1 MKSAKKKSQIVAPQ
15 TVLILDKDAGM
26 LKLIKNHVETVGT
39 REVLCVDDP
48 DKAWERL
55 ETQPIDIVIMDWK
68 MKAPGGTAFYE
79 RIRSDERMEAIPIIL
94 ISGFVTKDDITIA
107 KMDPHTRFLV
117 KPFTEEILVAIIK
130 KAHSTGVAEREK
142 RIAAGTAV
150 ITSSAAQAIADVT
163 AGGKNDLGLMVQKG
177 AASSGDLGLMV
188 QKGEQQGGEF
198 TATQSR
204 DNVISNQNVKISRDP
219 QATGEFE
226 IKVEKPAVGGNYDHK
241 MSAHTAINDM
251 QIRQEAPKQGVE
263 FTATQPGQATLGAF
277 EMRTTK
283 ETPAVTGQDIK
294 VSTNNHL
301 QDFVIRQE
309 RPQVT
314 ASGGQATQT
323 AAPQGAAWTA
333 TQSGPTMASGGTATQ
348 KAPDHGNAFDLKQSG
363 SESLPTLDDLV
374 FDEDVSAIE
383 NDLKQANETVTT
395 PPAPTG
401 EGSDPAPQ
409 AAAAEPPI
417 APLPPTNY
425 FDNPPKTVEPVKT
438 VPERVLIVD
447 GDQAAVQ
454 MIENYM
460 RAIGTKE
467 FDKFSNGRDAWN
479 AIRDRSYDL
488 IVMDWKQKGM
498 SGLCLY
504 NRIRSERRTV
514 RVPVIV
520 MSGFV
525 HKEDFRL
532 LDESSYTN
540 FLEKPFSMGV
550 FGKALNETIQ
560 ESSNHTRTLN
570 TIVELLNKAMAEKRD
585 VVTVI
590 KGILREVPNASQFV
604 MAAGQYFFAKGM
616 LIEAEKTLK
625 IAHKLEPNSVAVM
638 SELGKVY
645 HRANRPQ
652 EAYAILKKANKFSP
666 GAIERLCLL
675 GEVGLNL
682 SNTDEARKYFKEALQ
697 IDDENTVAN
706 AGVTIANNLAEH
718 MVEQGQQ
725 PVTAKF
731 ASLLNII
738 GITFVRN
745 KMATRGIE
753 QYRAAMC
760 FVHEQGTLAKLHFN
774 LGMAYLRSESLE
786 DAEKWFESAA
796 KLADVDFTKASAFA
810 DRVKAMRGGVVKPTL
825 LGETDALS
833 YAEESDEDAEVD
845 VKAR

>member
-1 MKSAKKKSQIVAPQ
+1 
-15 TVLILDKDAGM
+15 
-26 LKLIKNHVETVGT
+26 
-39 REVLCVDDP
+39 
-48 DKAWERL
+48 
-55 ETQPIDIVIMDWK
+55 
-68 MKAPGGTAFYE
+68 
-79 RIRSDERMEAIPIIL
+79 
-94 ISGFVTKDDITIA
+94 
-107 KMDPHTRFLV
+107 
-117 KPFTEEILVAIIK
+117 
-130 KAHSTGVAEREK
+130 
-142 RIAAGTAV
+142 
-150 ITSSAAQAIADVT
+150 
-163 AGGKNDLGLMVQKG
+163 
-177 AASSGDLGLMV
+177 
-188 QKGEQQGGEF
+188 
-198 TATQSR
+198 
-204 DNVISNQNVKISRDP
+204 
-219 QATGEFE
+219 
-226 IKVEKPAVGGNYDHK
+226 
-241 MSAHTAINDM
+241 
-251 QIRQEAPKQGVE
+251 
-263 FTATQPGQATLGAF
+263 
-277 EMRTTK
+277 
-283 ETPAVTGQDIK
+283 
-294 VSTNNHL
+294 
-301 QDFVIRQE
+301 
-309 RPQVT
+309 
-314 ASGGQATQT
+314 
-323 AAPQGAAWTA
+323 
-333 TQSGPTMASGGTATQ
+333 
-348 KAPDHGNAFDLKQSG
+348 
-363 SESLPTLDDLV
+363 
-374 FDEDVSAIE
+374 
-383 NDLKQANETVTT
+383 
-395 PPAPTG
+395 
-401 EGSDPAPQ
+401 
-409 AAAAEPPI
+409 
-417 APLPPTNY
+417 
-425 FDNPPKTVEPVKT
+425 
-438 VPERVLIVD
+438 
-447 GDQAAVQ
+447 
-454 MIENYM
+454 
-460 RAIGTKE
+460 
-467 FDKFSNGRDAWN
+467 
-479 AIRDRSYDL
+479 
-488 IVMDWKQKGM
+488 
-498 SGLCLY
+498 
-504 NRIRSERRTV
+504 
-514 RVPVIV
+514 
-520 MSGFV
+520 
-525 HKEDFRL
+525 
-532 LDESSYTN
+532 
-540 FLEKPFSMGV
+540 MGV

-796 KLADVDFTKASAFA
+796 KLADVDFTKASTFA
-810 DRVKAMRGGVVKPTL
+810 NRVKAMHSGVVKPTL